1 MKAEI
6 HPQYQTAK
14 VTCAQCGNEFEVGSV
29 LSSIKVDTCSN
40 CHPFYTGKQNV
51 IQADGRVDR
60 FMKRVETAEE
70 KAKQMAIIEKDRAA
84 RQAEREAEA
93 AKEE

>member
-1 MKAEI
+1 MKAGI
-6 HPQYQTAK
+6 HPTYQTAT
-14 VTCAQCGNEFEVGSV
+14 VVCAQCGNKFAVGSI
-29 LSSIKVDTCSN
+29 LESIKVDTCSN

-51 IQADGRVDR
+51 VQADGRVDR

-70 KAKQMAIIEKDRAA
+70 KAKEMATIEKDRAR
-84 RQAEREAEA
+84 RQAEREQQE